1 MVGSIFLGSPIH
13 CSCSYDVA
21 DPRSLAVLHVYCPY
35 MTLYEEGSAVVHRN
49 DIAVGGSGDQSTL
62 GVFAPALQVTVTV
75 LWPSNPHLTQVT
87 MQHHGSVIMRA
98 GDLQQAKE

>member
-1 MVGSIFLGSPIH
+1 MTWWDQSFLGGSPIH

-21 DPRSLAVLHVYCPY
+21 DPRSLAILHVCPY

-75 LWPSNPHLTQVT
+75 LWPSNPHPEPCNTDQ
-87 MQHHGSVIMRA
+87 
-98 GDLQQAKE
+98 